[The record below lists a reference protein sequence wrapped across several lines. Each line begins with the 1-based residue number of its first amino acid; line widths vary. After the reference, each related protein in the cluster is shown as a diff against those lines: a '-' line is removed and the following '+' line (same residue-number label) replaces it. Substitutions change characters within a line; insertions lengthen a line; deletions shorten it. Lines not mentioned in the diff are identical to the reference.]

1 VVGIAVSINSLLV
14 LEGVG
19 LEEAWA
25 TYYLTFRGGLGR
37 IRNSFFARCR
47 VPMLLASLAAP
58 RIGECIVTLPVRI
71 DEILMLRDA
80 EAQKLS

>member
-1 VVGIAVSINSLLV
+1 VVGIAASINSLLV

-25 TYYLTFRGGLGR
+25 RYYLTLPGGLR
-37 IRNSFFARCR
+37 CIRNSSFARCR
-47 VPMLLASLAAP
+47 VPMLLATLAAP

-71 DEILMLRDA
+71 DEILKLRDA
-80 EAQKLS
+80 KAQTLS